1 MQILPHFY
9 STSLRITNEQYQN
22 NVKSPFIKDI
32 LAQTISF
39 TQKSYV
45 TREYNYI
52 LNKLSYSSAVN
63 LLFCS
68 SAMCFFSK

>member
-52 LNKLSYSSAVN
+52 LNKLS
-63 LLFCS
+63 
-68 SAMCFFSK
+68 

>member
-1 MQILPHFY
+1 MQILAHFY
-9 STSLRITNEQYQN
+9 STSLRITNERYQN

-45 TREYNYI
+45 TQEYNYI
-52 LNKLSYSSAVN
+52 LNKLS
-63 LLFCS
+63 
-68 SAMCFFSK
+68 